1 MLLAQRVLWSTFS
14 ICMFRNS
21 TVFIHLLNG
30 VSVGLTWLVHY
41 ALQGTKETNCFL
53 SLLCVSQHSR
63 KEQSSNCLDFLVD
76 IFTYF
81 CLVELEILH
90 LEKLFPVI
98 SNEDKADLGRSALI
112 NSLLGMGL

>member
-1 MLLAQRVLWSTFS
+1 M
-14 ICMFRNS
+14 
-21 TVFIHLLNG
+21 
-30 VSVGLTWLVHY
+30 TWY
-41 ALQGTKETNCFL
+41 TT
-53 SLLCVSQHSR
+53 
-63 KEQSSNCLDFLVD
+63 VD

-112 NSLLGMGL
+112 NSLLSMGQ